1 MAGRQAFRSV
11 TGQALTSQAQQV
23 TVQGRSIVVGVF
35 RQTRSHPEEAR
46 FAEIFRAFPV
56 GVALLTDEGFFLE
69 VNDALCGLLGYA
81 REDLVGTPFARLVHP
96 DEVEAAQ
103 DVRLRVVGRGETRA
117 RSERRLVRSDGTVV
131 WVLVNTRRYEED
143 GTAFSVSVIEDITA
157 RRAAEDQL
165 VALALHDSLTG
176 LPNRRLLLDRLEQAL
191 ARSRRDGRDVAV
203 LFVDLDHVKQV
214 NDALGHE
221 AGDEL
226 LITAAK
232 NLQSVVRETDTVAR
246 LGGDEFVVVVERA
259 AGLPELETL
268 AERMLE
274 AVRIPVA
281 VGPDQSRGHRQRRAG
296 DPDLGAGPAAGPAA
310 RRRRR
315 DVPGQAGRPRALRH
329 RRRDGGAGQRR
340 GRGRRATGPGGR
352 GRPGARPARARA
364 ALPAH
369 RRHGRRR
376 ARDGGA
382 AALAAPGA
390 RDAAARGVPPRAG
403 TVGAHRLVDQLG
415 ACTRRC
421 PTRRPGGRPGRASG
435 SRVPVDLLRDGAF
448 AEEVLAL
455 LALHEVPPRRLVVQ
469 LAEGQ
474 LAQTD
479 MVQASVARLHDAGV
493 RLQRRRVR
501 HRERVAVLLQAAADR
516 VGEDRQVVHRDGLR
530 RPRRRLHRQGGR
542 RRVPRDRA
550 HHDRRGRRVA
560 GTAAHS
566 AGARVRRRPGRARRD
581 GVTDRAARRHPPH
594 RPRPLQDSISDAAEV
609 SRSRGRAARRPRC
622 RSGGPP
628 RARP

>member
-1 MAGRQAFRSV
+1 MSGLWTWDPETDAVTWSASVPGLFGVRESAGTYAELLDAIHPRDRERLDRDWHRMVEAGMAGRQAFRSV

-23 TVQGRSIVVGVF
+23 TVQGRSLVVGVF

-56 GVALLTDEGFFLE
+56 GVALMTDEGFFLE
-69 VNDALCGLLGYA
+69 VNDALCGLIGYP

-96 DEVEAAQ
+96 DELEAAQ

-274 AVRIPVA
+274 AVRIPV
-281 VGPDQSRGHRQRRAG
+281 VGRARPPRGHRQRRAG

-340 GRGRRATGPGGR
+340 GRGRRATGPRGR

-369 RRHGRRR
+369 R
-376 ARDGGA
+376 
-382 AALAAPGA
+382 APWTA
-390 RDAAARGVPPRAG
+390 PCSRW
-403 TVGAHRLVDQLG
+403 
-415 ACTRRC
+415 RRC
-421 PTRRPGGRPGRASG
+421 CAGGTRSAGCCCPRSSSSPSRG
-435 SRVPVDLLRDGAF
+435 SRRSP
-448 AEEVLAL
+448 
-455 LALHEVPPRRLVVQ
+455 
-469 LAEGQ
+469 
-474 LAQTD
+474 
-479 MVQASVARLHDAGV
+479 
-493 RLQRRRVR
+493 
-501 HRERVAVLLQAAADR
+501 
-516 VGEDRQVVHRDGLR
+516 
-530 RPRRRLHRQGGR
+530 
-542 RRVPRDRA
+542 
-550 HHDRRGRRVA
+550 
-560 GTAAHS
+560 
-566 AGARVRRRPGRARRD
+566 
-581 GVTDRAARRHPPH
+581 
-594 RPRPLQDSISDAAEV
+594 
-609 SRSRGRAARRPRC
+609 SR
-622 RSGGPP
+622 
-628 RARP
+628 